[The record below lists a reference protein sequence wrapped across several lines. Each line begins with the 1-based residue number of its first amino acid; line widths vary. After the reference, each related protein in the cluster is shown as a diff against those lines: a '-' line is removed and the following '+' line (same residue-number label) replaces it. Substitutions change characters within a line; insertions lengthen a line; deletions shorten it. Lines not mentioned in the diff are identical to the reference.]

1 MTPSAPIW
9 YEAQPPPYPRFPGG
23 RQRVDVAVIGG
34 GFAGLSAAYHLLR
47 RQPGIRVVILEAER
61 LGAGASGRTTGMLGP
76 GVGQNL
82 AAVVRRFGTARTQ
95 ALYRATLQAIDDV
108 HALIVTEGINC
119 QLEMNGQIIVAR
131 SHAGRRRVAATAALL
146 QQLALP
152 GELLDDESLSRV
164 ISLASHDDGRR
175 NGPAALRLPT
185 AGTLHPMQ
193 LIAGLAERV
202 TARGG
207 TIFEGAR
214 VLDIGR
220 GQPVQ
225 LTLAGGGTVEADSV
239 VVATAGYTPN
249 LGLLRGRLLPVHLQV
264 LVTEP
269 LTTDQHQQIGWAGRE
284 GIVEARRVFNYFRLT
299 ADNRIVFGGGSPRYC
314 WGGRTQ
320 DMKQSVS
327 ALTRLTHELH
337 HTFPVETALR
347 VAGGWTGV
355 IGYTIDTLPAIQR
368 ARENPAVIHVVG
380 WCGHG
385 VALSLASGAWVSH
398 MLYDN
403 AVPEDLPWYRNNPPL
418 VPFEPIRWIA
428 FRTGVG
434 IMSLQDRLE

>member
-34 GFAGLSAAYHLLR
+34 GFAGLSAAYHLLQ
-47 RQPGIRVVILEAER
+47 RQPGLRVVVLEAER
-61 LGAGASGRTTGMLGP
+61 LGAGASGRTTGMLSP

-82 AAVVRRFGTARTQ
+82 AAVVRRFGTVRAR
-95 ALYRATLQAIDDV
+95 ALYRATLQAIEDV
-108 HALIVTEGINC
+108 RTLITTEGIHC
-119 QLEMNGQIIVAR
+119 QLEMNGQLIVAR
-131 SHAGRRRVAATAALL
+131 SQAGQRRVAATAALL
-146 QQLALP
+146 QQLSLP
-152 GELLDDESLSRV
+152 GELLNDETLNQV
-164 ISLASHDDGRR
+164 IRLTPPAKVDS
-175 NGPAALRLPT
+175 NEPAALRLPI
-185 AGTLHPMQ
+185 AGTLHPIQ
-193 LIAGLAERV
+193 LLAGLAERV
-202 TARGG
+202 STRGG

-214 VLDIGR
+214 VIDIGQ

-225 LTLAGGGTVEADSV
+225 LTLSGGGTIEADSV
-239 VVATAGYTPN
+239 VAATAGYTPN

-269 LTTDQHQQIGWAGRE
+269 LTTDQRQQIGWAGRE

-299 ADNRIVFGGGSPRYC
+299 TDNRIVFGGGAPRYC
-314 WGGRTQ
+314 WGGRTEDSQ
-320 DMKQSVS
+320 QNET
-327 ALTRLTHELH
+327 ALTRLTEELH
-337 HTFPVETALR
+337 QTFPGGNALR

-355 IGYTIDTLPAIQR
+355 IGYTIDTLPAIHR

-385 VALSLASGAWVSH
+385 VALALASGAWITH
-398 MLYDN
+398 MLCDR
-403 AVPEDLPWYRNNPPL
+403 AIPEDLPWYRNNPPL
-418 VPFEPIRWIA
+418 VPFEPIRWVA

-434 IMSLQDRLE
+434 IMALQDRLE